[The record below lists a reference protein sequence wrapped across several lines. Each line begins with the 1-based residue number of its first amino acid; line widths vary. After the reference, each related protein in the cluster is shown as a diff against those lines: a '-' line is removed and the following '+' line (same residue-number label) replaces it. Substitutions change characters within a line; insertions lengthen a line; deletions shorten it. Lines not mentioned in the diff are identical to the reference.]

1 MKEEK
6 MRNFLKLIGQFLCK
20 RKVEVISIF
29 VLTGLVLGI
38 VFLPIVMSFFAYIGF
53 FLLVFLY
60 GYLMWPVV
68 EYFYTMLGDIG
79 SVLDLAMMT
88 LYALVTCA
96 LVALLGYL
104 AYLLFDSLSQSGQFG
119 ITKIILSPL
128 GALSIWILLIICLK
142 RKKP

>member
-1 MKEEK
+1 MKEER
-6 MRNFLKLIGQFLCK
+6 MENFLKLIGQFLCK

-29 VLTGLVLGI
+29 VLAGLVLGI
-38 VFLPIVMSFFAYIGF
+38 VFIPIVMSFFAYTGF
-53 FLLVFLY
+53 FLLVFLC

-68 EYFYTMLGDIG
+68 EYFYTMLGEIG
-79 SVLDLAMMT
+79 SVLDFAFMT
-88 LYALVTCA
+88 LDALVTCA
-96 LVALLGYL
+96 LVALFGYL